1 MSMFGKNEIDNGLN
15 LFFCENKDFSNFLHV
30 LLGRVFVLLPYF
42 ICYIVRLLQLA
53 CIVALGFCIV
63 AYGFCTFAF
72 YVLLPMVFVFLPNDF
87 VFLGNVIVLLP
98 NDFVFLQGDTNGL

>member
-1 MSMFGKNEIDNGLN
+1 MFGKNEIKNRLN

-30 LLGRVFVLLPYF
+30 LLGRVFVPLPYF
-42 ICYIVRLLQLA
+42 ICYVARLLQLA

-72 YVLLPMVFVFLPNDF
+72 YVLLPMLFVLLPMVFVS
-87 VFLGNVIVLLP
+87 LGSVIVLLP
-98 NDFVFLQGDTNGL
+98 NDFVFLHGDINGL